1 MFKNVWILENSSQ
14 SMTLFRFIVY
24 SSLHVI
30 FFMYSGWAMMSL
42 LTNEVCRSFCLGWK
56 YAGISLLSVIH
67 TIRDADV
74 KMFHTET
81 GNHIQDHHF

>member
-1 MFKNVWILENSSQ
+1 
-14 SMTLFRFIVY
+14 MTLIRFIVY

-30 FFMYSGWAMMSL
+30 CLMYMCEQWW
-42 LTNEVCRSFCLGWK
+42 LTNEVCLGWK

-81 GNHIQDHHF
+81 GNRIPDHHF